1 MMVNMNYAQMVS
13 VAKSQLANQVDFV
26 KGYEHPLP
34 VAPKTDTVTL
44 SDAAIAKMQ
53 GENYSESAPTYIK
66 PETAQSLLAANKA
79 KTSTVENKVTDNRF
93 NDMMQK
99 ILDKR
104 LGIDREKL
112 AELEAMI
119 KNVAENEKMSP
130 EEKQKAIEEL
140 EKMREEIIE
149 QSINIK
155 ETATETFSTN
165 SDS

>member
-1 MMVNMNYAQMVS
+1 M
-13 VAKSQLANQVDFV
+13 
-26 KGYEHPLP
+26 
-34 VAPKTDTVTL
+34 
-44 SDAAIAKMQ
+44 
-53 GENYSESAPTYIK
+53 
-66 PETAQSLLAANKA
+66 
-79 KTSTVENKVTDNRF
+79 ENKVTDNRF
-93 NDMMQK
+93 NDMMLK

-149 QSINIK
+149 KSIKIK